1 MAFLLILLFSL
12 FVISAN
18 GQVNQKGRTLTY
30 TKKSPIPNVIV
41 SAAGAQD
48 KNNKTK
54 EDGTFSLWFRNAQKG
69 DPVGDVYIRSNKYV
83 FQNKDEIKRANLG
96 ANDLII
102 YLRDAQSYNREK
114 RQYANAAITK
124 RERDLQKELSK
135 TTPSKPSNKQS
146 DEIKEKFLNEV
157 EIEKYS
163 DLIARIDRE
172 AIDRS
177 LSEALDLFYNGSV
190 TEAVNKIGE
199 QNYID
204 QLKQYIQEV
213 DPYKAAIH
221 EIAEKEIANE
231 NGHKIYN
238 SIKTQIYLCCLI
250 RDYDMA
256 KKLQISLTNELNTF
270 EELLSCGELC
280 ADIKDYDSAISC
292 YKKALSVLS
301 SKTELSKT
309 YKSYWEITIQKELET
324 LYFTIK
330 HYRESSVICH
340 KIINDMNQISK
351 DSLSQ
356 FLPLL
361 AEIYYLAGGL
371 DYEIS
376 NLKESELMYENAY
389 RIAKGQYEEIT
400 PASLAFQA
408 RILRCLKEVYK
419 QEQNWEK
426 EQQVYQEAR
435 MLKHKLDNESG
446 LSLLEKS
453 SVLLDLAE
461 VYSMHGFVYRSE
473 ENMQRSL
480 ECDAMHEEALSMSKT
495 IASEDPQSY
504 EPFYASMLNSTA
516 HYYMTTTSSRE
527 VGYGQRRSEE
537 LYKEVLS
544 IYNKLSAQYPD
555 IYDATIAHTIK
566 SLAYLCL
573 SDTLRYQE
581 CEKLYNTALEQYKV
595 LVRKYP
601 NLYDDELAGCYQ
613 GLGTLYLDNGKDS
626 KSIEMFSQALQIL
639 KKLST
644 SNHFSYLAQ
653 VAEVSNRMASIYR
666 YSLHDSPKAEQSYYE
681 TVSAYKN
688 LNQQYELSGNTVVDL
703 LFNISN
709 LEELLLEQG
718 KYSNLPPLIQDMLRY
733 LNADIEKWNNGIITY
748 RYVDYLGDQSFYSIL
763 TGDFSQAERISRQ
776 AISLRPNQNYYYGNL
791 AAALLLQGKYSE
803 AKSIYEQYKDIL
815 KQDFL
820 GDLDLFEKAGIIP
833 PGRIND
839 IERIKHLLGK

>member
-12 FVISAN
+12 FVVSAN

-114 RQYANAAITK
+114 RQYANAAMAK
-124 RERDLQKELSK
+124 RERDLQKELAK
-135 TTPSKPSNKQS
+135 TTLSTPSNKQS
-146 DEIKEKFLNEV
+146 DEIKAKFLNEA

-172 AIDRS
+172 AIDSS
-177 LSEALDLFYNGSV
+177 LTLALDLFAKGSV
-190 TEAVNKIGE
+190 AEAIKRIGE
-199 QNYID
+199 LNYID

-213 DPYKAAIH
+213 DPYQAAIQ
-221 EIAEKEIANE
+221 EIAEKEIFNE
-231 NGHKIYN
+231 EGHKIYN
-238 SIKTQIYLCCLI
+238 SIKTQIYLYCLI
-250 RDYDMA
+250 RDYDKA
-256 KKLQISLTNELNTF
+256 KKLQVSLANELNTF

-280 ADIKDYDSAISC
+280 ADIKDYDSAIS
-292 YKKALSVLS
+292 YLKKALTILS
-301 SKTELSKT
+301 NKTNLSKT
-309 YKSYWEITIQKELET
+309 YKSYWEITIQQELAT
-324 LYFTIK
+324 LYFTYK
-330 HYRESSVICH
+330 HYSESSVICH

-356 FLPLL
+356 FSPLL
-361 AEIYYLAGGL
+361 AEIYYLAGCL

-376 NLKESELMYENAY
+376 NLKESGLMYENAY

-408 RILRCLKEVYK
+408 RILRCLKDVYK

-435 MLKHKLDNESG
+435 MLKLKLDNDSG

-473 ENMQRSL
+473 ENMQRSAV
-480 ECDAMHEEALSMSKT
+480 CDAMHEEALSMSKT

-504 EPFYASMLNSTA
+504 ESFYASMLNSTA
-516 HYYMTTTSSRE
+516 HYYMTASSSRE

-537 LYKEVLS
+537 LYKESLS
-544 IYNKLSAQYPD
+544 IYHKLSSQYPD
-555 IYDATIAHTIK
+555 IYDATIAHTNK
-566 SLAYLCL
+566 SLAFLYL

-581 CEKLYNTALEQYKV
+581 CEKLYITALEQYKV
-595 LVRKYP
+595 LIRKYP

-613 GLGTLYLDNGKDS
+613 GLGTLYLENGKES
-626 KSIEMFSQALQIL
+626 KSLEMFSQALQIF
-639 KKLST
+639 KRLST

-666 YSLHDSPKAEQSYYE
+666 YSLHDSPKAEPLYYE
-681 TVSAYKN
+681 AISAYKK
-688 LNQQYELSGNTVVDL
+688 LGMQYELSGNIVDDL

-718 KYSNLPPLIQDMLRY
+718 RYSKLPPLIQDMVRY
-733 LNADIEKWNNGIITY
+733 LNTDIEKWENGIITY

-763 TGDFSQAERISRQ
+763 TGDFSQAESISRR
-776 AISLRPNQNYYYGNL
+776 AISLRPNQDYYYGNL
-791 AAALLLQGKYSE
+791 APALLLQGKFSE
-803 AKSIYEQYKDIL
+803 AKSIYEQYQNVL

-820 GDLDLFEKAGIIP
+820 SDFDLFETAGIIP
-833 PGRIND
+833 PERKKD
-839 IERIKHLLGK
+839 IEIIKRFLGK